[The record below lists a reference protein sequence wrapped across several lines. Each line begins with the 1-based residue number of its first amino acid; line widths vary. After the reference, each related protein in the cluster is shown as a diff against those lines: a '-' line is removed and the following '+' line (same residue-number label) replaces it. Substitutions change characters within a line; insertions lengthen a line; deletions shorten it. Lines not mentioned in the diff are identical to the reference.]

1 MKIQGPLDQGPA
13 RAGVGS
19 KVGDFSDGLSDIFI
33 KWLIKSD
40 FDFFSWKLFKK
51 SKKRKKLKD
60 WQRSWKVIESE
71 KRKNQMRQ
79 QFLEK

>member
-19 KVGDFSDGLSDIFI
+19 KVGDFSDGLSDLFI

-40 FDFFSWKLFKK
+40 FDFLAESYSRRAKK
-51 SKKRKKLKD
+51 E
-60 WQRSWKVIESE
+60 RSWKIGSGAE
-71 KRKNQMRQ
+71 K
-79 QFLEK
+79 L

>member
-19 KVGDFSDGLSDIFI
+19 KVGDFSDGLSDLFI

-40 FDFFSWKLFKK
+40 FDFF
-51 SKKRKKLKD
+51 
-60 WQRSWKVIESE
+60 
-71 KRKNQMRQ
+71 
-79 QFLEK
+79 